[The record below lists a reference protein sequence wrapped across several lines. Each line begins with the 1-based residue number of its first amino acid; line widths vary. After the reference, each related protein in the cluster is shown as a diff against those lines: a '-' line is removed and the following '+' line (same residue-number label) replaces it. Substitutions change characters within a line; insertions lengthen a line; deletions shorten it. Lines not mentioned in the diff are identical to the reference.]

1 MRTVRVSDGDAETS
15 QPKADRVGRPES
27 NFGNRQAQA
36 GQKQL
41 AVLGVSQKAG
51 VRDHDRAYRTQPRD
65 NLSRLGEA
73 SHMRIAGG
81 KIAIGY
87 AAAEE
92 ESMRPW
98 LGLLRDTTRFP
109 QARS

>member
-1 MRTVRVSDGDAETS
+1 MAMLKPAS
-15 QPKADRVGRPES
+15 QRPIASAGRS
-27 NFGNRQAQA
+27 QIFRNRQAQA

-65 NLSRLGEA
+65 DLSRLGEA

-87 AAAEE
+87 AEAGILLDGEE
-92 ESMRPW
+92 
-98 LGLLRDTTRFP
+98 
-109 QARS
+109 

>member
-1 MRTVRVSDGDAETS
+1 MSDGDAETS
-15 QPKADRVGRPES
+15 QPKADRIGRPELIFR
-27 NFGNRQAQA
+27 NCQAQP

-41 AVLGVSQKAG
+41 AVLGASQKAG

-65 NLSRLGEA
+65 DLSRLGEA

-87 AAAEE
+87 AEAGILLDGEE
-92 ESMRPW
+92 
-98 LGLLRDTTRFP
+98 
-109 QARS
+109 